1 MVVVWNLLRATPG
14 LLAGG
19 KAEAVAIHLQ
29 NVDMVREAIEE
40 RAGEPL
46 RPEHARPFIEWQVA
60 GDQGG
65 AAFIALA
72 EHFEEQ
78 FRTNSGERHVAQLI
92 DNQQLDGVEV
102 LLQSPEAAFVAGFH
116 EFVHESG
123 SRGEGD
129 AVALLA
135 GRQSQSQGDVGL
147 AGARGPKRD
156 AVLALVD
163 PFASRASS
171 RTRALL
177 SEG

>member
-1 MVVVWNLLRATPG
+1 MG
-14 LLAGG
+14 
-19 KAEAVAIHLQ
+19 EAVEQ
-29 NVDMVREAIEE
+29 

-46 RPEHARPFIEWQVA
+46 GPEHARPFIEWQVA
-60 GDQGG
+60 GDQSG

-78 FRTNSGERHVAQLI
+78 LRANCRERHITQFV
-92 DNQQLDGVEV
+92 DDQQFDRVEMF
-102 LLQSPEAAFVAGFH
+102 LQRPQAAFVAGFH
-116 EFVHESG
+116 EFVDESG
-123 SRGEGD
+123 RRCEGD

-147 AGARGPKRD
+147 AGTRGPERN
-156 AVLALVD
+156 AVLAFVD

-171 RTRALL
+171 RTSALL